1 MVALRGLEGSE
12 RKTENWTA
20 NRSRPMVEDDRDLKH
35 PVYEKKGPP
44 DVLCLCSSAV
54 PVIDCEERCPGSP
67 IDISRSPL
75 LSKEIPFHS
84 LFTTRTHICCTIRSI
99 K

>member
-1 MVALRGLEGSE
+1 VRYERTTTESARKYAAAVRVASNLSSSSYWMVELRGLEGSE

-20 NRSRPMVEDDRDLKH
+20 TRSRPMVEDDRDLKH

-44 DVLCLCSSAV
+44 DVLSLCSSAV

-67 IDISRSPL
+67 I
-75 LSKEIPFHS
+75 
-84 LFTTRTHICCTIRSI
+84 
-99 K
+99 